1 MKSQTTLNHQRTE
14 LKRELFESVLA
25 TAVCVAI
32 SLTFFAVAVSAY
44 GEGYRPAAV
53 ICGVG
58 CVAFLAVMVWFI
70 AAAVDRACKLDSREF
85 NRR

>member
-1 MKSQTTLNHQRTE
+1 MKSQTTLNHKRAE
-14 LKRELFESVLA
+14 LKRHLAENVLA

-32 SLTFFAVAVSAY
+32 SLTLFAAAVTTYSGAH
-44 GEGYRPAAV
+44 PQMAV

-58 CVAFLAVMVWFI
+58 CVAFLAVVVWFI
-70 AAAVDRACKLDSREF
+70 AAAVDYACKLDSREF

>member
-1 MKSQTTLNHQRTE
+1 MKSQKTLNHQRTE
-14 LKRELFESVLA
+14 LKRKLFESVLA

-32 SLTFFAVAVSAY
+32 SLTLFAVAVTAY
-44 GEGYRPAAV
+44 SETHPQIAV

-58 CVAFLAVMVWFI
+58 CVAFLAAVVWFI
-70 AAAVDRACKLDSREF
+70 AEAVDYACKLDSREF